1 MNLKEKPFY
10 LIDTDVEWV
19 NKTVESLT
27 DDEKIGQLFLPI
39 GYSSE
44 KGYLDKLIE
53 LGIGGLFYR
62 PGDAQEVQQAYE
74 YMQKNSKIPLLTAA
88 NLEDG
93 GNGAATQGTAY

>member
-10 LIDTDVEWV
+10 LNDTDVEWV

-44 KGYLDKLIE
+44 KGYLDKLI
-53 LGIGGLFYR
+53 
-62 PGDAQEVQQAYE
+62 
-74 YMQKNSKIPLLTAA
+74 
-88 NLEDG
+88 
-93 GNGAATQGTAY
+93 